1 MTFISHHRVVG
12 EVSEQAVKDTFTE
25 LLTSELHSRTE
36 QQWYKNEEEYID
48 DKCIISVIVLL

>member
-1 MTFISHHRVVG
+1 MVG

-48 DKCIISVIVLL
+48 DKCIISVIVLLKTFTY